1 MSMSKYLPV
10 PVRGG
15 RDRAITHEVI
25 VVEPRKT
32 QVSTGRS
39 VAPLAKLAL
48 DLAPDLLRAFERSRA
63 QRTDS
68 MAIPATRL
76 SANQRGLTSGVQLSE
91 VELDMRVPFVRR
103 VTVRRATAWTTDLP
117 IAPAVTPVTS
127 PQRGGRF
134 RRVGVVGLGGAVAL
148 AALGLV
154 ANRRG

>member
-15 RDRAITHEVI
+15 RDRVVTPEVI
-25 VVEPRKT
+25 VVEPRST
-32 QVSTGRS
+32 QASTSRS

-63 QRTDS
+63 QRADS
-68 MAIPATRL
+68 IDIPAARPA
-76 SANQRGLTSGVQLSE
+76 SDRRGLTSGVQLSE

-117 IAPAVTPVTS
+117 IAPTVTP
-127 PQRGGRF
+127 PQRTSRF
-134 RRVGVVGLGGAVAL
+134 RRVGVVSLGGAVAL

-154 ANRRG
+154 ARGRT